1 MRMASTSNVAFTATR
16 LGPAKFT
23 SRTTWRAKLE
33 KQQAPKIVDV
43 PPRMRRQWGEGKMLI
58 PRPLDVDALVREV
71 PRGRLAT
78 VNQIR
83 TRLAADYHADVTCP
97 MTTGIFL
104 RISAETAE
112 EDREAGKSRITP
124 YWRVLREGGRLNEKY
139 PGGVVAQARQ
149 LKAEGHE
156 VKWLGKG
163 CGVVEFERRLVN
175 W

>member
-1 MRMASTSNVAFTATR
+1 MRTATISNVAATGSR
-16 LGPAKFT
+16 PRSATFT
-23 SRTTWRAKLE
+23 SRTSWRTKLE
-33 KQQAPKIVDV
+33 KRQEPKIVDV
-43 PPRMRRQWGEGKMLI
+43 PLRMQRQCGEGRMLI

-71 PRGRLAT
+71 PRGKLVT

-83 TRLAADYHADVTCP
+83 TRLAADYDADVTCP
-97 MTTGIFL
+97 LTTGIFL

-112 EDREAGKSRITP
+112 EDRRAGKTRVTP

-149 LKAEGHE
+149 LKAEGHQ

-163 CGVVEFERRLVN
+163 CGVIDFERRLVSR
-175 W
+175 